1 MKVLVGAFNQEK
13 ALVGAFSVIVKTDW
27 ETDGSSAALVLG
39 CVTVTTIICKQERK
53 WLQDNETLSSS
64 ASELPLPLPI
74 PVPAAGNIATE
85 RTQSIWCYLNR
96 PRIVVHSFLFIY
108 HLYFLNIYLQC
119 NIALHCSVKNLILW
133 EIVVL
138 VHRTMMFFLA
148 NAQIRTALA

>member
-13 ALVGAFSVIVKTDW
+13 ALVAAFSVIVKTDC
-27 ETDGSSAALVLG
+27 ETDGWSAALVLG

-85 RTQSIWCYLNR
+85 RTQSI
-96 PRIVVHSFLFIY
+96 
-108 HLYFLNIYLQC
+108 
-119 NIALHCSVKNLILW
+119 
-133 EIVVL
+133 
-138 VHRTMMFFLA
+138 
-148 NAQIRTALA
+148 